1 MSKALFLPDL
11 IIVGGGLAG
20 LTAGVRAAQ
29 LGLRPL
35 VLEQGDGQDYPC
47 NSRQSGG
54 ILHIGFHDPYR
65 PTQELVDIIDRL
77 TGGEAK
83 PELARVLAHTG
94 ARLIAWLQDQGGK
107 FMRFNP
113 QEGYRWCMSPPRAL
127 RAGVDWKMRG
137 PDVMLRQLA
146 RTLVEMGGKLQLRA
160 RVEDLLFENGRC
172 VGARGVCEGQPN
184 EWRAGHCIL
193 ADGGFQANRLLVEK
207 YITPRFDALFQRGA
221 STGRGDGLQMAQAVG
236 AALTDCSRFY
246 GHLLCSDAKHND
258 QVWPYPE
265 VDAIATAGIVVDG
278 SGRRCVDEGRTG
290 VSLANELASLPC
302 VDRLFAVFDAS
313 IWNGPGTTARI
324 PANPLL
330 ERAGGTIL
338 RAESVAELAQKMD
351 VPAAALAHTLEDYNR
366 ALAAGTLQ
374 DLDIPRSD
382 KTQPYAIRNLP
393 LMAIPICP
401 GITYTMGGIDIN
413 EHAEVLDSS
422 GQPMPGLFAAGATT
436 GGLEGGNS
444 SVYIGGLI
452 KAGCFGL
459 LAAERV
465 AILEGKSFVLEHRG
479 SARIENETN
488 GASDSKVAE
497 HSGRVSQTDTNRDE
511 HVHGLARFPILNMV
525 VRHGKAIGLMAGAA
539 MAAIVMVFGWNVL
552 SWYVVPIAL
561 VLAVIVFVVV
571 LGIAELV
578 TLVTEFLMPE

>member
-1 MSKALFLPDL
+1 MNKDLFLPDL

-35 VLEQGDGQDYPC
+35 VLEQGDGEDYPC

-54 ILHIGFHDPYR
+54 ILHIAFHDPYR
-65 PTQELVDIIDRL
+65 PAQELVGVIDRL

-83 PELARVLAHTG
+83 PELAQALAQTG
-94 ARLIAWLQDQGGK
+94 ARLITWLQGQGGK

-113 QEGYRWCMSPPRAL
+113 QEGYRWCLSPPRAL
-127 RAGVDWKMRG
+127 RAGIDWEKRG
-137 PDVMLRQLA
+137 PDLMLRQLA
-146 RTLVEMGGKLQLRA
+146 RTLVETGGKLQLKT
-160 RVEDLLFENGRC
+160 RVEGLLIENGCC
-172 VGARGVCEGQPN
+172 VGVRGVCDGQPN
-184 EWRAGHCIL
+184 EWRARHCVL

-221 STGRGDGLQMAQAVG
+221 SSGRGDGLQMAQAAG

-258 QVWPYPE
+258 QIWPYPE
-265 VDAIATAGIVVDG
+265 VDAIATAGVVVDG
-278 SGRRCVDEGRTG
+278 SGRRCVDEGNTG
-290 VSLANELASLPC
+290 VSLANELASQQGI
-302 VDRLFAVFDAS
+302 DKLFVVFDVS

-338 RAESVAELAQKMD
+338 RADSVAELAQKMN
-351 VPAAALAHTLEDYNR
+351 VPAVALAQTLDEYNH
-366 ALAAGTLQ
+366 ALDTGTLQ
-374 DLDIPRSD
+374 KLDVPRSE
-382 KTQPYAIRNLP
+382 KTKPYAIRNLP
-393 LMAIPICP
+393 LMAISICP

-413 EHAEVLDSS
+413 EHAQVLDKS
-422 GQPMPGLFAAGATT
+422 GQPISGLFAAGATT
-436 GGLEGGNS
+436 GGIEGGNGS
-444 SVYIGGLI
+444 TYIGGLI

-459 LAAERV
+459 LAAERI
-465 AILEGKSFVLEHRG
+465 AELEGKSFSLESREPG
-479 SARIENETN
+479 NIQN
-488 GASDSKVAE
+488 DSK
-497 HSGRVSQTDTNRDE
+497 SR
-511 HVHGLARFPILNMV
+511 GLARFPILNMV

-539 MAAIVMVFGWNVL
+539 IGAIVVVLGWSL
-552 SWYVVPIAL
+552 LAWYVLPIAL
-561 VLAVIVFVVV
+561 VLAVIAFVAV

>member
-1 MSKALFLPDL
+1 MSKDFFLPDL

-35 VLEQGDGQDYPC
+35 VLEQGDGEDYPC

-65 PTQELVDIIDRL
+65 PAQELVDIIARL

-83 PELARVLAHTG
+83 PELARALAQTG
-94 ARLIAWLQDQGGK
+94 ARLISWLQGEGGK

-127 RAGVDWKMRG
+127 RAGVDWKKRG

-146 RTLVEMGGKLQLRA
+146 RTLGEMGGKLQLKA
-160 RVEDLLFENGRC
+160 RVKGLLIEDGRC
-172 VGARGVCEGQPN
+172 VGARGECDGQPK
-184 EWRAGHCIL
+184 EWRATHCVL
-193 ADGGFQANRLLVEK
+193 ADGGFQANRLLVEQ

-221 STGRGDGLQMAQAVG
+221 STGHGDGLQMAQAAG

-290 VSLANELASLPC
+290 VSLANELASQPC

-338 RAESVAELAQKMD
+338 RADSVAELAQKMD
-351 VPAAALAHTLEDYNR
+351 VPAAALAQTLDSYNR
-366 ALAAGTLQ
+366 ALDAGTLQ
-374 DLDIPRSD
+374 ELDIPRSEQ
-382 KTQPYAIRNLP
+382 TQPYAVRHLP

-413 EHAEVLDSS
+413 EHAEVLDRS
-422 GQPMPGLFAAGATT
+422 GQPIPGLFAAGATT
-436 GGLEGGNS
+436 GGLEGGKRS
-444 SVYIGGLI
+444 TYIGGLI

-465 AILEGKSFVLEHRG
+465 ATLEGKSFSSDGNDRG
-479 SARIENETN
+479 QV
-488 GASDSKVAE
+488 GHSDP
-497 HSGRVSQTDTNRDE
+497 NRE
-511 HVHGLARFPILNMV
+511 EQVHGLARFPVLNMV
-525 VRHGKAIGLMAGAA
+525 VRHDKAIGLMAGATV
-539 MAAIVMVFGWNVL
+539 AAIVVSLGWNLL
-552 SWYVVPIAL
+552 SWFVLPIAL
-561 VLAVIVFVVV
+561 VLAVVALVVV
-571 LGIAELV
+571 LGVAELV
-578 TLVTEFLMPE
+578 KLVTEFLMPE

>member
-1 MSKALFLPDL
+1 MSNDLFRPDL

-20 LTAGVRAAQ
+20 LTAGVRAAE

-35 VLEQGDGQDYPC
+35 VLEQGDGEDYPC

-65 PTQELVDIIDRL
+65 PAQELVDIIERL

-83 PELARVLAHTG
+83 PELARALAKTG
-94 ARLIAWLQDQGGK
+94 ARLISWLQGQGGK

-127 RAGVDWKMRG
+127 RAGVDWQKRG
-137 PDVMLRQLA
+137 PDLLLRQLA
-146 RTLVEMGGKLQLRA
+146 KTLVELGGKLQLRA
-160 RVEDLLFENGRC
+160 RVEGLLIEDGRC
-172 VGARGVCEGQPN
+172 VGARGMCDGLPG
-184 EWRAGHCIL
+184 EWRARHCVL
-193 ADGGFQANRLLVEK
+193 ADGGFQANRLLVEH

-221 STGRGDGLQMAQAVG
+221 STGRGDGLQMAQAAG

-258 QVWPYPE
+258 GVWPYPE
-265 VDAIATAGIVVDG
+265 VDAIATAGIVIDG

-290 VSLANELASLPC
+290 VSLANALATQPS
-302 VDRLFAVFDAS
+302 VDTLFAVFDQT

-324 PANPLL
+324 PVNPLL

-338 RAESVAELAQKMD
+338 RADSVAELARKMN
-351 VPAAALAHTLEDYNR
+351 VPAAALAQTLDEYNR
-366 ALAAGTLQ
+366 ALDTGSLQ

-382 KTQPYAIRNLP
+382 QTKPYAIRDLP

-401 GITYTMGGIDIN
+401 GITYTMGGVDIN
-413 EHAEVLDSS
+413 EHAEVLDTS
-422 GQPMPGLFAAGATT
+422 GQPIQGLFAAGATT
-436 GGLEGGNS
+436 GGLEGGKRAT
-444 SVYIGGLI
+444 YIGGLI
-452 KAGCFGL
+452 KAGSFGL

-465 AILEGKSFVLEHRG
+465 ATLEGKSLAVEHDVV
-479 SARIENETN
+479 A
-488 GASDSKVAE
+488 VAE
-497 HSGRVSQTDTNRDE
+497 DADGAPGDGQRGHGGSHREEQAY
-511 HVHGLARFPILNMV
+511 GLARFPILNMV
-525 VRHGKAIGLMAGAA
+525 VRHGKAIGLMAGTAIAA
-539 MAAIVMVFGWNVL
+539 VVVALGWNAL
-552 SWYVVPIAL
+552 SWMVIPIAL
-561 VLAVIVFVVV
+561 VLAVIAFVVV
-571 LGIAELV
+571 LGVAELV